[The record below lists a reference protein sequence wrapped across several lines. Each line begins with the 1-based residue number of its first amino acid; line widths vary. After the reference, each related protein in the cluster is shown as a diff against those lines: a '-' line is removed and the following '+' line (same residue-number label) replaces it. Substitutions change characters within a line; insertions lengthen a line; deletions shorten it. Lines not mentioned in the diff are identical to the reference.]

1 MHSPARSH
9 KLKTT
14 VRWALALVVIA
25 AAAASI
31 ALADRWLPQGRQR
44 VARWLDPAIGTDD
57 HADHEHA
64 GPEAH
69 HDHDHPGHDEANSI
83 ELSEQARKNI
93 GLKLLE
99 VKLQD
104 FERTIT
110 VPAMVV
116 ERPGRSTLEVTAPLT
131 GVVTRIYPVQGEAV
145 DPGQPLFELRLTHEE
160 LVQSQSEFLKI
171 AEELDVIGRE
181 VQRLAKVTQNGAV
194 AGKTLLERQ
203 YEQQKQQAAL
213 RSQSQALRLH
223 GLSEEQVQTIL
234 RDRTLLKTLTVRAPI
249 DEEHATASGAARLL
263 QVHDL
268 RVEQGQHVEAGA
280 TLCSLVNHAE
290 LYLEGTAFQQD
301 ADEINQAA
309 ARQWKVTA
317 AIHSRSAQPEL
328 ISNLEILYVAGKVDV
343 ESRALHFYVKLPNEL
358 LQQTE
363 SEERRKF
370 VYWRFKPG
378 QRMQLRIPVEK
389 WEDRIVLPV
398 AAVAEDGVETYV
410 FQPNG
415 DHFDRRPV
423 HVEYRDQYWAV
434 IENDGSIF
442 PGDTVASSGAQQL
455 QLALKNKSG
464 GAIDPH
470 AGHNH

>member
-1 MHSPARSH
+1 MNSPAQSRAIKNS
-9 KLKTT
+9 L
-14 VRWALALVVIA
+14 RWLACLALVTA
-25 AAAASI
+25 AVAAI
-31 ALADRWLPQGRQR
+31 ALADRWLPQTRQGL
-44 VARWLDPAIGTDD
+44 ARWLDPAAYSKVLDEHAHND
-57 HADHEHA
+57 HAE
-64 GPEAH
+64 H
-69 HDHDHPGHDEANSI
+69 HDHDHAGHEEANSI
-83 ELSEQARKNI
+83 KLSDQARKNI
-93 GLKLLE
+93 GLTLLE
-99 VKLQD
+99 IRLQD
-104 FERTIT
+104 FQRTIT

-131 GVVTRIYPVQGEAV
+131 GVVTRIYPIEGEAV
-145 DPGQPLFELRLTHEE
+145 EPGQPLFDLQLTHEE

-181 VQRLAKVTQNGAV
+181 VERLEKITQNGAV
-194 AGKTLLERQ
+194 AGKALLERQ

-213 RSQSQALRLH
+213 RAQGQALRLH
-223 GLSEEQVQTIL
+223 GLSEEQVQSIL
-234 RDRTLLKTLTVRAPI
+234 KDRSLLKTLTVRAPL
-249 DEEHATASGAARLL
+249 DEEHASSSGAARLL
-263 QVHDL
+263 QIHEL
-268 RVEQGQHVEAGA
+268 HVEQGQHVDAGK
-280 TLCSLVNHAE
+280 TLCTLVNHAE

-309 ARQWKVTA
+309 ARRWNVTA
-317 AIHSRSAQPEL
+317 VLESRSAQPEL

-358 LQQTE
+358 LRQSETE
-363 SEERRKF
+363 EHRKF

-378 QRMQLRIPVEK
+378 QRMQLRVPVDTWQE
-389 WEDRIVLPV
+389 RIVLPV
-398 AAVAEDGVETYV
+398 GAVAEDGVEAYV

-423 HVEYRDQYWAV
+423 HVEYRDQIWAV
-434 IENDGSIF
+434 IANDGSLY
-442 PGDTVASSGAQQL
+442 PGDTVAQSGAQQL